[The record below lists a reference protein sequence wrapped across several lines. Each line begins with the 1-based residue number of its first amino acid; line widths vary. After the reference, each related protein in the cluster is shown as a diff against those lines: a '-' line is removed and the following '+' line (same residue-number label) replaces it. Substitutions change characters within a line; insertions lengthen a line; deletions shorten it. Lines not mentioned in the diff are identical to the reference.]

1 MATDLSAESAIF
13 ERVLLRDDCALS
25 PEVARYFLS
34 IKFSEDDKNRMHELA
49 AKARSGSL
57 TESEEAE
64 IDGFEH
70 VGHVLA
76 ILQSRA
82 RMALREKNSPAA

>member
-13 ERVLLRDDCALS
+13 ERVLLPDDIQLS
-25 PEVARYFLS
+25 PEAAGYFLS
-34 IKFSEDDKNRMHELA
+34 IGFCESDQNRMRELA
-49 AKARSGSL
+49 AKARGGSL
-57 TESEEAE
+57 TEPEEAE

-70 VGHVLA
+70 VAHVLA

-82 RMALREKNSPAA
+82 RRVLR

>member
-13 ERVLLRDDCALS
+13 ERVLLRDDTPLPA
-25 PEVARYFLS
+25 EAARYFLS
-34 IKFSEDDKNRMHELA
+34 VGFSEDDKKRMHELA
-49 AKARSGSL
+49 AKARDGSL
-57 TESEEAE
+57 TASEEAE

-82 RMALREKNSPAA
+82 RRALQEKNSPAA

>member
-13 ERVLLRDDCALS
+13 ERVLLRNDIQLPA
-25 PEVARYFLS
+25 EAARYFLS
-34 IKFSEDDKNRMHELA
+34 MGFNDDDRKRMRELA

-57 TESEEAE
+57 TEAEEAE

-82 RMALREKNSPAA
+82 RRALREKNSPTA